1 MILLWGVPGDS
12 PMAAVR
18 AALRRLG
25 RRAVFVD
32 QHDLLETEIEL
43 RVGSRV
49 EGSIATSD
57 GEADLADV
65 EAVYLRPYDIGR
77 LPTMAGAR
85 AGSDAWA
92 KAVAVDDALSSWADL
107 TPAFVVNRPSAMAA
121 NASKPY
127 QAAWIRRFGFDVPA
141 SVTTTDPAV
150 VRAFR
155 DSHAAVVYKS
165 ISGVRSIVARLR
177 EADDARI
184 EDVVWCPTQF
194 QEYVAG
200 RDVRVH
206 VVGNE
211 LFACRVS
218 SDADDYRYAASN
230 GHGVH
235 MEAHPLSA
243 ELTERC
249 LAMSNDMG
257 LFVSGIDLRETA
269 DGRWYCFEV
278 NPSPGFTYFA
288 AATGQPIAYAVAHLL
303 AAGREPAGWSASCP
317 AARGRPSSSAPART
331 T

>member
-1 MILLWGVPGDS
+1 VILLWGVPGDS

-18 AALRRLG
+18 AALARLG
-25 RRAVFVD
+25 RRSFFVD
-32 QHDLLETEIEL
+32 QHDLLETDIEL

-49 EGSIATSD
+49 EGRITTAD
-57 GEADLADV
+57 AQVDLADV
-65 EAVYLRPYDIGR
+65 EAVYVRPYDIGR
-77 LPTMAGAR
+77 LLAMAGTR
-85 AGSDAWA
+85 LDTDAWA
-92 KAVAVDDALSSWADL
+92 EAVAVDDALTSWADL

-127 QAAWIRRFGFDVPA
+127 QAAWIQRFGFDVPD

-150 VRAFR
+150 VREFR
-155 DSHAAVVYKS
+155 DRHPAVIYKS
-165 ISGVRSIVARLR
+165 ISGVRSIVARLT

-194 QEYVAG
+194 QEYVRG

-211 LFACRVS
+211 VFGCRVS
-218 SDADDYRYAASN
+218 SDADDYRYPGRN
-230 GHGVH
+230 GHDVRL
-235 MEAHPLSA
+235 EPCPLSA
-243 ELTERC
+243 EVTARC

-257 LFVSGIDLRETA
+257 LFVSGIDLRETT

-303 AAGREPAGWSASCP
+303 AAGHEPAGWSPPSP
-317 AARGRPSSSAPART
+317 AARGAPISAAPAPAA
-331 T
+331 